1 MGALA
6 GLLKTAGHEVRGS
19 DAGVYPP
26 MSDQLAAL
34 GIPTFESFAP
44 GNLAWGPDKVVVG
57 NVCSADHV
65 EVVEAKRLG
74 LPLTSLPGTLGDE
87 FLASRHSIVVAGTHG
102 KTTTASLLAWMLIQ
116 ARSDA

>member
-6 GLLKTAGHEVRGS
+6 GLLKAAGHEVRGS

-26 MSDQLAAL
+26 MSDQLASL
-34 GIPTFESFAP
+34 GIPIFESFAP

-65 EVVEAKRLG
+65 EVVEAQRLG
-74 LPLTSLPGTLGDE
+74 LALSD
-87 FLASRHSIVVAGTHG
+87 FF
-102 KTTTASLLAWMLIQ
+102 ASLAGDQ
-116 ARSDA
+116 HAAHQSPASEAKKS